1 MLRPSSSTLPLSLR
15 LWSSELL
22 FHYWTGR
29 NRTSAHDV
37 GIARVRVPDQS
48 SLVPMSSSWAAF
60 LPTNIAK
67 HPGNFVGPNVAGTI
81 VQAFETGILVNQA
94 SRFWSGA
101 SEERT
106 CTKLL
111 VSFVS
116 LAAWYVLYTGWRG
129 LILIT
134 MNFSFQT
141 CIAFYNTWR
150 LIVLG
155 FGEWVNWGFIT
166 LDYRSYLVILFRGML
181 SFYNGR
187 IESSQSW

>member
-1 MLRPSSSTLPLSLR
+1 
-15 LWSSELL
+15 
-22 FHYWTGR
+22 
-29 NRTSAHDV
+29 
-37 GIARVRVPDQS
+37 
-48 SLVPMSSSWAAF
+48 MSSSWAAF

-129 LILIT
+129 LILIA

-155 FGEWVNWGFIT
+155 FGEWVSWGFII
-166 LDYRSYLVILFRGML
+166 LDYHSYLVIFLGECCLSAMARSNPANLGEHCSTVLLSDVHRSLELSHVSSLPCVSDTEML
-181 SFYNGR
+181 GC
-187 IESSQSW
+187 ESRQIQWRASIN